1 VKEVQGDRFHGEFSE
16 GESHI
21 DDIFAGLAH
30 SDDATAAELQ
40 AGFTNVLEG
49 FESIFEGMGRADFFV
64 VVLAGIEVVVDFI
77 DAGGRKP
84 LGLGFAQ

>member
-1 VKEVQGDRFHGEFSE
+1 MKEVQGDRFHGEFSE

-49 FESIFEGMGRADFFV
+49 FESIFESMGRADFFV
-64 VVLAGIEVVVDFI
+64 VVLARIEVVVDFV
-77 DAGGRKP
+77 DPGSGKS
-84 LGLGFAQ
+84 LGLGFG